1 MIVCEYLFKEFN
13 TKGSNEYMD
22 SWASHVDLMAEEG
35 WAVLECNRK
44 PASFGL
50 WTVPVEPLQSEAL
63 AYKVSVLSKVNGW
76 RPERKTQYDK

>member
-1 MIVCEYLFKEFN
+1 MIVCEYVFKEFN
-13 TKGSNEYMD
+13 TKGSNEDMD
-22 SWASHVDLMAEEG
+22 SWASHVDLMGEEG

-44 PASFGL
+44 PASLGL

-76 RPERKTQYDK
+76 RPERTTQYDK